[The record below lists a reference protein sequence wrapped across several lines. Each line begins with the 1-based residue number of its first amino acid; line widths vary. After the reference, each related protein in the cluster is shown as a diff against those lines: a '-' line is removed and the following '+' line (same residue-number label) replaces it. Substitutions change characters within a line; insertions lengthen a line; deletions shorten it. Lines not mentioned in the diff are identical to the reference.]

1 MALLA
6 DAREGAGQCEEDDL
20 PPREEL
26 VEGRAGEACARRVW
40 CSRRL
45 PARPAGLRRKW
56 AKKAAKE
63 ATTHRRT
70 PRPRRPPRPRP
81 TCACRC
87 REEEE
92 STTHGAI
99 ERSAAC
105 ILDHRAALDAR

>member
-6 DAREGAGQCEEDDL
+6 DAREGAGQREEDDL

-40 CSRRL
+40 CSRRP
-45 PARPAGLRRKW
+45 PARGRPAGLRRKW

-81 TCACRC
+81 TCAPAADHS
-87 REEEE
+87 
-92 STTHGAI
+92 ST
-99 ERSAAC
+99 AA
-105 ILDHRAALDAR
+105 AN